1 MLAIENVSFA
11 YGRGRRVL
19 DGVSLRVGAGEFAAV
34 LGANGAGKSSLLKIA
49 SGYARPDVGRV
60 MLGGADI
67 AGLSARELAR
77 MRAVLEQE
85 CPLTFEY
92 TVGEVV
98 ALGGYSRGGLSGL
111 SADVSESLESV
122 GLAGFEKRKYS
133 ELSGGEKRRVQL
145 ARALCQLGE
154 NPKLLLLDE
163 PSAGLDPAHAHAA
176 MSAAR
181 KVAERGAAVVAV
193 LHDPNLAAA
202 YADKIALLKDGK
214 ISSFGSAESA
224 MRAELLGGVYGA
236 DCEIVSD
243 GIRNVAYFPPK
254 K

>member
-77 MRAVLEQE
+77 MRA
-85 CPLTFEY
+85 
-92 TVGEVV
+92 VGEVV

-181 KVAERGAAVVAV
+181 EVAERGAAVVAV

>member
-122 GLAGFEKRKYS
+122 GLRVSKNGNIRSFRAAKNGACTSPRAVPTGRKS
-133 ELSGGEKRRVQL
+133 QT
-145 ARALCQLGE
+145 A
-154 NPKLLLLDE
+154 
-163 PSAGLDPAHAHAA
+163 
-176 MSAAR
+176 AAR
-181 KVAERGAAVVAV
+181 RAFGGA
-193 LHDPNLAAA
+193 
-202 YADKIALLKDGK
+202 
-214 ISSFGSAESA
+214 
-224 MRAELLGGVYGA
+224 
-236 DCEIVSD
+236 
-243 GIRNVAYFPPK
+243 
-254 K
+254 